1 MGGAVDAA
9 EETKIAWVRVI
20 IQTGREGK
28 EPFSDVYKPFF
39 YIIGNSLVKGFGGCS
54 TAGLA

>member
-1 MGGAVDAA
+1 MLQRKQKLP
-9 EETKIAWVRVI
+9 ECELLL
-20 IQTGREGK
+20 QTGREGT